1 MWGVYFVYDNVC
13 LAVLW
18 VYIFFILHG
27 GGCTLRAHMSMGYRM
42 NMYRGVILI
51 L

>member
-13 LAVLW
+13 LAGIS
-18 VYIFFILHG
+18 VYIFFVLYG
-27 GGCTLRAHMSMGYRM
+27 GGCSFRAHMSMGYSVY
-42 NMYRGVILI
+42 MYRGVILI